1 MCVCVC
7 PPRPRPVEA
16 PLDLPST
23 TFVRDLQ
30 KCWQNPWS
38 GPSREMWPGDMN
50 SGRRSASEARRV
62 LVALE
67 RRRTARSEQRR
78 CLQPGGK
85 LRLRP
90 VTQLSATSGP
100 RTQAGLAGRL
110 LFRRA
115 VRGTGLLTFKDCQV
129 MLVGSTVHCAAASLC
144 NSSLKKPALPL
155 HSTGARA
162 PPGSK
167 NCRRIWGA
175 GGSVRKVQDFPAA
188 GPGPSHFLPDTE
200 MSALREH

>member
-1 MCVCVC
+1 MCVCVCVC

-38 GPSREMWPGDMN
+38 GPRREMWPGDMN

-67 RRRTARSEQRR
+67 RRRTARSEQLR

-115 VRGTGLLTFKDCQV
+115 VRGR
-129 MLVGSTVHCAAASLC
+129 ASNLQR
-144 NSSLKKPALPL
+144 LP
-155 HSTGARA
+155 GD
-162 PPGSK
+162 
-167 NCRRIWGA
+167 A
-175 GGSVRKVQDFPAA
+175 GWEHR
-188 GPGPSHFLPDTE
+188 
-200 MSALREH
+200 ALRCALRCATRH

>member
-1 MCVCVC
+1 MKPTRLSFEQNSLKRQVLSHRPISTFKPIKNFPASPSVCVC

-67 RRRTARSEQRR
+67 RRRTARSEQLR
-78 CLQPGGK
+78 CHQPGGK

-129 MLVGSTVHCAAASLC
+129 MLVGSTVHCAEHFVVQLVIEKASL
-144 NSSLKKPALPL
+144 AFAQ
-155 HSTGARA
+155 HRRARC
-162 PPGSK
+162 SWVK
-167 NCRRIWGA
+167 E
-175 GGSVRKVQDFPAA
+175 
-188 GPGPSHFLPDTE
+188 L
-200 MSALREH
+200 

>member
-1 MCVCVC
+1 
-7 PPRPRPVEA
+7 
-16 PLDLPST
+16 
-23 TFVRDLQ
+23 
-30 KCWQNPWS
+30 
-38 GPSREMWPGDMN
+38 MN

-100 RTQAGLAGRL
+100 RPHAGLAGRL

-129 MLVGSTVHCAAASLC
+129 MLVGSTVHCAEHFVVQLVIEKASLAFAQH
-144 NSSLKKPALPL
+144 LRALL
-155 HSTGARA
+155 LGQRTVEGSGARA
-162 PPGSK
+162 
-167 NCRRIWGA
+167 
-175 GGSVRKVQDFPAA
+175 GSVRKVQDFPAA